1 MHDGPSAG
9 VGEGGHT
16 AMTPRSRANGLVVR
30 HLPDEVVVY
39 DTDSHQAHCLNR
51 TAAAVFLHADG
62 RRTLSE
68 IAALVG
74 PGTGRDTVR
83 DALDQLAA
91 AGLLESAPAE
101 PASSRREVLQRVG
114 LGAAVLAPVVASLLV
129 PTPAEAAA
137 TCIPVASCT
146 DQNVGQPCYISNPGT
161 ECSLRTCQGTGS
173 CTP

>member
-1 MHDGPSAG
+1 MRPLA
-9 VGEGGHT
+9 
-16 AMTPRSRANGLVVR
+16 RSSGLVIR

-39 DTDSHQAHCLNR
+39 DTDNHQAHCLNR

-68 IAALVG
+68 IAGLVG
-74 PGTGRDTVR
+74 PGAGRDTVR
-83 DALDQLAA
+83 AALDQLAA
-91 AGLLESAPAE
+91 AGLLASAPTE
-101 PASSRREVLQRVG
+101 PPASRREVLRRVG
-114 LGAAVLAPVVASLLV
+114 VGAVVLAPIVASLLV

-146 DQNVGQPCYISNPGT
+146 NQNIGQPCYISNPAT
-161 ECSLRTCQGTGS
+161 ECSLRTCQGAGS

>member
-1 MHDGPSAG
+1 MREGPPVG
-9 VGEGGHT
+9 RGEGGRT
-16 AMTPRSRANGLVVR
+16 TMRPLARASGLVVR
-30 HLPDEVVVY
+30 QLPDEVVVY
-39 DTDSHQAHCLNR
+39 DKDSHQAHCLNR

-62 RRTLSE
+62 QRSLSE

-74 PGTGRDTVR
+74 PGAGCDTVR

-91 AGLLESAPAE
+91 AGLLESAPVD
-101 PASSRREVLQRVG
+101 PGPSRREVLRRVG
-114 LGAAVLAPVVASLLV
+114 VGAVVLAPIVASLLV

-146 DQNVGQPCYISNPGT
+146 DNNIGQPCYISNSTT
-161 ECSLRTCQGTGS
+161 ECSLRTCQGAGS